1 MIKCL
6 DKTFY
11 LLYNEYAQINYNG
24 FPNYCQ
30 VLFRI
35 SVIFVIS
42 YKKEREMDY
51 KIFEELLKINKTT
64 VYRVSKET
72 GIAASTLSDWKNGR
86 STPKTEKIKLIADY
100 FGVSLEYMLGKGATL
115 GDSLTRVPI
124 IGEIRAGSPII
135 TNESVLGYEYTDVR
149 ESDEHFYLKVQGNS
163 MKNIGMVDGSLVL
176 FRKQQYADDGEIVA
190 CLVGGD
196 SATVKRFRRSKKNV
210 YLVPENEDYEPIKL
224 STDDFESGEAR
235 ILGVAVEIKIKL

>member
-1 MIKCL
+1 M
-6 DKTFY
+6 
-11 LLYNEYAQINYNG
+11 N
-24 FPNYCQ
+24 
-30 VLFRI
+30 
-35 SVIFVIS
+35 
-42 YKKEREMDY
+42 Y

-86 STPKTEKIKLIADY
+86 STPKTEKLKLIADF
-100 FGVSLEYMLGKGATL
+100 FGVSLEYMLGTSAQMQSKDEERA
-115 GDSLTRVPI
+115 RVRIPI

-135 TNESVLGYEYTDVR
+135 TNESLLGYECADVC
-149 ESDEHFYLKVQGNS
+149 ESDEYFYLKVQGDS

-176 FRKQQYADDGEIVA
+176 FRKQQYACEGDVVA

-210 YLVPENEDYEPIKL
+210 YLVPENEEYEPIRL
-224 STDDFESGEAR
+224 CTEDFETGEAR
-235 ILGVAVEIKIKL
+235 ILGVAKEIKIKL